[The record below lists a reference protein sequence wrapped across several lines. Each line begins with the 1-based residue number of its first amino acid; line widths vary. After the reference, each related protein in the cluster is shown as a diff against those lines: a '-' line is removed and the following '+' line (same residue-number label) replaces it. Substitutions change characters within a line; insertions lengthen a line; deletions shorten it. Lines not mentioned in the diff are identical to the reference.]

1 MKCKKNLQR
10 LGVIL
15 FCVAGVCQTGEA
27 MARIY
32 RIRQGDHF
40 AIGTFRANEWFI
52 GKKLR
57 FQAKFDPSN
66 VYTLPPGD
74 QADSNKLF
82 GFSDCGR
89 YAGNSSAR
97 IGWRW
102 FRNRLEITAVAHYD
116 GNWHLYEI
124 LGVADLRQIHDFE
137 IELSPDR
144 AHYRFRFDHGPAVE
158 MRRDCDSPYMWGYVL
173 YPYFGGNLAAPH
185 DMELSVWSESRAG
198 IALLEAG
205 PNPVPPDR
213 QIKTRILVPEPIEA
227 RYEIYSTAGAL
238 EWTSPVRSHPG
249 SPSGTPPDLQDDSFT
264 FPPHLPTGVHLLR
277 LSARTPTGWRPGFVL
292 DGEELVRLL
301 VLP

>member
-1 MKCKKNLQR
+1 MKCKKKLQW
-10 LGVIL
+10 LKAIL
-15 FCVAGVCQTGEA
+15 FCVAGICQTAEA
-27 MARIY
+27 IARIY

-40 AIGTFRANEWFI
+40 AIGTFQVNEWFI

-66 VYTLPPGD
+66 IYTLPPGD

-102 FRNRLEITAVAHYD
+102 FRNRLEITAVAHYE

-124 LGVADLRQIHDFE
+124 LGVADLTTIHDFE

-144 AHYRFRFDHGPAVE
+144 AHYRFRFDHGPPVE
-158 MRRDCDSPYMWGYVL
+158 MKRDCDSESMWGYVL
-173 YPYFGGNLAAPH
+173 YPYFGGNLTAPH

-198 IALLEAG
+198 IALLQAG
-205 PNPVPPDR
+205 PNPAPSGG
-213 QIKTRILVPEPIEA
+213 QIKTRILVPDPIHA
-227 RYEIYSTAGAL
+227 RYEILSTAGSL
-238 EWTSPVRSHPG
+238 EWTSAVRTYPSAPDPVEDFLTLPSYL
-249 SPSGTPPDLQDDSFT
+249 PSGLHF
-264 FPPHLPTGVHLLR
+264 LR
-277 LSARTPTGWRPGFVL
+277 LSALTHSGWKPGFVL
-292 DGEELVRLL
+292 DGEEMIRILM
-301 VLP
+301 LP